1 MNALQRIVHMNGRK
15 FDLIFGFVLLFG
27 GPIALTRGDL
37 GAHPGTTALFGFLI
51 YFLEAWAYRYKL
63 ISVRARAVANAVSDK
78 SGDGQLPPLSSV
90 IRLGRN
96 ARVLLRVLLF
106 SISMTACLNYVY
118 GDNDPPSS
126 NWIKG
131 LLLASI
137 LFEVWLH
144 RGVYFES
151 ARNGKVKTKKK
162 KGNDSEGRVAVLSD
176 KETEW
181 RREYSSFTEGSY
193 HIWKEIASD
202 CILMIT
208 GLMFA
213 QSYWSS
219 SFNFFTKAI
228 EDAHSKGV
236 SPGSILWTMFFV
248 TTLTS
253 FFVLFPA
260 RLVYWAEENWN
271 AESAKKGKIRWSIF
285 LAFAGLTAPIY
296 YRFITVYF
304 F

>member
-1 MNALQRIVHMNGRK
+1 MSALQRLVHMNGRK

-27 GPIALTRGDL
+27 GPIALTLGDL
-37 GAHPGTTALFGFLI
+37 GSHPSTTALFGLLI

-63 ISVRARAVANAVSDK
+63 ISIRARAVAKAVSDQR
-78 SGDGQLPPLSSV
+78 GNGQLPPLSSV

-118 GDNDPPSS
+118 GENDPPSS

-131 LLLASI
+131 LLFASI
-137 LFEVWLH
+137 LFEVWMY
-144 RGVYFES
+144 RSVYFES
-151 ARNGKVKTKKK
+151 AHNGKVIKK
-162 KGNDSEGRVAVLSD
+162 KGNDSEGRIAVLSD
-176 KETEW
+176 KESEW
-181 RREYSSFTEGSY
+181 RRDYSSFTERSY
-193 HIWKEIASD
+193 HMWKEIASD

-213 QSYWSS
+213 HSYWSS

-228 EDAHSKGV
+228 EEAHSKGV

-271 AESAKKGKIRWSIF
+271 TEIAKKKRIRWSIF
-285 LAFAGLTAPIY
+285 FAFAGLTAPIY